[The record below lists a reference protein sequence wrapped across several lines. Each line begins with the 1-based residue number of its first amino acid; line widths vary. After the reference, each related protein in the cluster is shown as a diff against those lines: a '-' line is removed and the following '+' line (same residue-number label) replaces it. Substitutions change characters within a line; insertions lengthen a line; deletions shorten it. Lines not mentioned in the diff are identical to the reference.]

1 MSKWP
6 WKDGSG
12 PKWHAPRALRMQ
24 LKRRAS
30 ACRGGDY
37 HETSLAIQKKS
48 RPSPSN
54 CVTPFSCKLLPE
66 QGFGFRKANVV
77 ECRVFA
83 SHFPSD
89 EVQNEAE
96 VRRSTPVSARDWS
109 KNTSA
114 VAVLIKFALYWASL
128 IFLRAMQLEV
138 ELLSAIVA
146 LFVDSFLPFL
156 QSGPGNSRGVVVV
169 WKPCRVLKSTILF
182 APFKSQSTPWGLGEY
197 TPPGCKCLFIPLKLY
212 RDTPIAS
219 QNAISEQFNDR
230 GINF

>member
-1 MSKWP
+1 M
-6 WKDGSG
+6 
-12 PKWHAPRALRMQ
+12 
-24 LKRRAS
+24 
-30 ACRGGDY
+30 
-37 HETSLAIQKKS
+37 
-48 RPSPSN
+48 
-54 CVTPFSCKLLPE
+54 
-66 QGFGFRKANVV
+66 
-77 ECRVFA
+77 FA

-182 APFKSQSTPWGLGEY
+182 APSKSQSTPWGLGEY